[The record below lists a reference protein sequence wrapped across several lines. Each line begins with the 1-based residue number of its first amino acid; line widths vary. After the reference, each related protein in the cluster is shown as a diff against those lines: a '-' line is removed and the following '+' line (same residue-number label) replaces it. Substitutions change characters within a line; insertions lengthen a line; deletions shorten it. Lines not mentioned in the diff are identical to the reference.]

1 MGNAQSTASS
11 ANATVDRRDLDPG
24 QTLVTAF
31 ATALRNIAVY
41 PADHPRVVQAA
52 DGCLAQFLAL
62 GGGQRPVAVAMR
74 GNFLVVD
81 GRKVPAG
88 EGLAA
93 WLVHR
98 LRTAGLRGV
107 AVEPTCTTVDLV
119 AFAAALN
126 RARARPDATGD
137 AAWPADHPRLRPL
150 DLVFAGAFLDAGESP
165 DDEMDGPPVDPVDE
179 PADPAV
185 RARRRQVL
193 DHLAADRRIRQRL
206 VAIELGCAA
215 AGSGTD
221 RDVDLLAAV
230 AAMLP
235 ANIANQPARIAE
247 VVDTILAQVERELPP
262 IVRGTSEIA
271 GAELLRTAVG
281 IARRYF
287 HTKATAPHAP
297 HLPSGRPEDERIS
310 ADLPALL
317 QELDALP
324 DRPDPTLPP
333 AAHFQADHPQMAT
346 ELLGIHLHTFVTTG
360 RAEVR
365 LAARE
370 RLVRCLAELDGNRRA
385 VLAAYLGRRHQP
397 APCGENVR
405 LQLLTMLVEAGQTQL
420 LRDLEYVDATF
431 IARSF
436 PESLRLAARVL
447 GRTPEDLTILRDGLA
462 AIAPML
468 ALGGAEAAAKS
479 GVLQDAAVVDA
490 LLAVGGSCVLPLLP
504 HLAHKASAEVQ
515 RRLCAY
521 LGKLQLPAAEAA
533 AVTTSVAPLSLPT
546 TYLHDLLRAAA
557 LGRYDAALRAA
568 TGGVLRRNVLQGLD
582 RLPMP
587 RILDLV
593 AALRHAPGPETTEL
607 LQQLAARNR
616 LAVFDQAARALR
628 RCASD
633 LLAELA
639 QQRR

>member
-1 MGNAQSTASS
+1 MGNAQSTTRS
-11 ANATVDRRDLDPG
+11 ANATVECHDLDPER
-24 QTLVTAF
+24 TLVTAF
-31 ATALRNIAVY
+31 AAALRNIAVY
-41 PADHPRVVQAA
+41 PADHPRVVSAA
-52 DGCLAQFLAL
+52 TSCLAQFTGLS
-62 GGGQRPVAVAMR
+62 GGQRTVVVALR
-74 GNFLVVD
+74 GDFLVVD

-107 AVEPTCTTVDLV
+107 AVEPTCTTVDLI

-126 RARARPDATGD
+126 RARAPQDAAGA

-165 DDEMDGPPVDPVDE
+165 DDEAGDQPIDPVDE

-185 RARRRQVL
+185 RAQRRRVL
-193 DHLAADRRIRQRL
+193 DHLAADRKIRQRL

-215 AGSGTD
+215 AGSGTE

-235 ANIANQPARIAE
+235 ANVANQPERIAE

-262 IVRGTSEIA
+262 IVRGSSEIA
-271 GAELLRTAVG
+271 GADLLRTAVG

-287 HTKATAPHAP
+287 HTKATAPRAP
-297 HLPSGRPEDERIS
+297 HLPSGRPEDGCVQ

-324 DRPDPTLPP
+324 DRPVPMLPP
-333 AAHFQADHPQMAT
+333 ATQLEADHPQMAT
-346 ELLGIHLHTFVTTG
+346 ELLGIHLHTFVSTG

-365 LAARE
+365 QAVRE

-420 LRDLEYVDATF
+420 LRDLEYVDAAF

-462 AIAPML
+462 AIGPML
-468 ALGGAEAAAKS
+468 ALGGADAAAKS
-479 GVLQDAAVVDA
+479 GVLQDAAVVET

-546 TYLHDLLRAAA
+546 TYLHDLLRAAS
-557 LGRYDAALRAA
+557 LGRFDAALRTA
-568 TGGVLRRNVLQGLD
+568 TGELLRRNVLQGLE
-582 RLPMP
+582 RLPTP
-587 RILDLV
+587 RVLDLV

-633 LLAELA
+633 VLA
-639 QQRR
+639 QLTQPSR